1 MEGRW
6 PFVSDRDGE
15 KGVFL
20 LAVGAGFAA
29 YYLSPEGTIE
39 GQTERILFAVLAF
52 IVAMIALYV
61 LRWILHW

>member
-1 MEGRW
+1 MREQN
-6 PFVSDRDGE
+6 GE

-29 YYLSPEGTIE
+29 DYLSPEGTIE

-52 IVAMIALYV
+52 IVAWIGLYV